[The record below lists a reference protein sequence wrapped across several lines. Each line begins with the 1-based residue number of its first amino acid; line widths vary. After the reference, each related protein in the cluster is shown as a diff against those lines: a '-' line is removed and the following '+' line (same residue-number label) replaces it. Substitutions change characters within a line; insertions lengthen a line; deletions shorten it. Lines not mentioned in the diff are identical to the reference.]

1 MGNFKREVKKAM
13 NKLQV
18 EYMSGN
24 IDYPRVENSYIKP
37 QNIFELVPHLPMRM
51 TTAVFCPIKNKQLP
65 LNKKTSLLFLSQKRL
80 VNPSQAIS
88 YAEII
93 DEFFD
98 EKLKFINNQKQEE
111 FRQLYQIMQDFL
123 SARLNLQN
131 STEIEETVKDKY
143 AAIYNDPKKSSI
155 GFYKIDTLFF
165 STIGNANGKK
175 RRTPVEVANSYLYK
189 KNKRTKDLINENF
202 ERKQYLKEC
211 FMDFM
216 HKSDE
221 NKRQAFLNSQNINK
235 TQNIAFDRLKQFEI
249 K

>member
-155 GFYKIDTLFF
+155 GFYKMDTLFF

-202 ERKQYLKEC
+202 ERKQYLEEC

>member
-13 NKLQV
+13 NKLQI
-18 EYMSGN
+18 EYMSGS

-37 QNIFELVPHLPMRM
+37 QNVFELVPHLPMRM
-51 TTAVFCPIKNKQLP
+51 TTAVFSPIKNKQLP

-80 VNPSQAIS
+80 INPSQAIS
-88 YAEII
+88 YAEVI

-98 EKLKFINNQKQEE
+98 EKLKFINDQKQEE
-111 FRQLYQIMQDFL
+111 FRQLYRLMQEFL
-123 SARLNLQN
+123 SSRLNLQN
-131 STEIEETVKDKY
+131 PSEIEETLKDKY
-143 AAIYNDPKKSSI
+143 AAIYNEPKRSSI

-165 STIGNANGKK
+165 STISNGNGKK

-202 ERKQYLKEC
+202 ERREYLEEC
-211 FMDFM
+211 FAHFM
-216 HKSDE
+216 QKSEE
-221 NKRQAFLNSQNINK
+221 NRQQALLISQNANK
-235 TQNIAFDRLKQFEI
+235 TQKTAFDRLKQYEI

>member
-37 QNIFELVPHLPMRM
+37 QNVFELVPHLPMRM
-51 TTAVFCPIKNKQLP
+51 TTAVFCPIKNKQLI

-98 EKLKFINNQKQEE
+98 EKLKFINYQKQEE
-111 FRQLYQIMQDFL
+111 FRQLYKIMKEFL
-123 SARLNLQN
+123 SSRLNLQN
-131 STEIEETVKDKY
+131 PNEIEETVKDKY
-143 AAIYNDPKKSSI
+143 AAIYNEPKNSSI

-165 STIGNANGKK
+165 STMDNANGKK

-202 ERKQYLKEC
+202 ERRQYLEEC

-221 NKRQAFLNSQNINK
+221 NRMQALLNSQNINN
-235 TQNIAFDRLKQFEI
+235 TQNIAFDGLKQFEI

>member
-24 IDYPRVENSYIKP
+24 IDYPRVENSYIEP

-51 TTAVFCPIKNKQLP
+51 TTAVFGPIKNKRLT

-80 VNPSQAIS
+80 INPSQAIS
-88 YAEII
+88 YAETI

-98 EKLKFINNQKQEE
+98 EKLQFINNQKQEE
-111 FRQLYQIMQDFL
+111 FRQLYQMMQVFL
-123 SARLNLQN
+123 SARLNLQS
-131 STEIEETVKDKY
+131 STNIEETVKDKY
-143 AAIYNDPKKSSI
+143 AAIYNEPKKSSI
-155 GFYKIDTLFF
+155 GFYKVDTLFF
-165 STIGNANGKK
+165 SSIGNNNGKK

-189 KNKRTKDLINENF
+189 KNKRAKELINENF
-202 ERKQYLKEC
+202 ERRQYLEEC
-211 FMDFM
+211 FVDFM

-221 NKRQAFLNSQNINK
+221 NRTQALLNSQNINK

>member
-155 GFYKIDTLFF
+155 GFYKMDTLFF

-202 ERKQYLKEC
+202 ERKQYLEEC

-221 NKRQAFLNSQNINK
+221 NKKQAFLNSQNINK

>member
-202 ERKQYLKEC
+202 ERKQYLEEC

>member
-165 STIGNANGKK
+165 SAIGNANGKK

-202 ERKQYLKEC
+202 ERKQYLEEC